1 MHILFCSH
9 SYHQS
14 LVSGGTIKMIPSL
27 ITVILTLVL
36 LAPDAAVSQ
45 QSLSPYYPTSLSA
58 SALLTLGGAD
68 FLPEDSVT
76 AVGLKQQLIRRYHY
90 LEYVKSVYQQLKKEY
105 TRCAFNTSKQ
115 FASFGIQFRHYYD
128 YATLVSGYNQDLG
141 LLGLSGLGGLGPGLG
156 GRQRQAKDQNL
167 NTNEET
173 ELMDK
178 TAISIIRGNS
188 RQ

>member
-1 MHILFCSH
+1 M
-9 SYHQS
+9 
-14 LVSGGTIKMIPSL
+14 
-27 ITVILTLVL
+27 TLVL
-36 LAPDAAVSQ
+36 LDPDAAVSQ
-45 QSLSPYYPTSLSA
+45 QSLSPYYPAPLSA

-105 TRCAFNTSKQ
+105 TRCEFSTLHLIVYS
-115 FASFGIQFRHYYD
+115 IQFRHYYD

-173 ELMDK
+173 KLMDK

>member
-14 LVSGGTIKMIPSL
+14 LLVSGGTIKMIPSL

-45 QSLSPYYPTSLSA
+45 QSLSPYYPAPLSA

-105 TRCAFNTSKQ
+105 TRSGVQLTLQAVCIFWHS
-115 FASFGIQFRHYYD
+115 IQ
-128 YATLVSGYNQDLG
+128 A
-141 LLGLSGLGGLGPGLG
+141 LL
-156 GRQRQAKDQNL
+156 
-167 NTNEET
+167 
-173 ELMDK
+173 
-178 TAISIIRGNS
+178 
-188 RQ
+188 

>member
-45 QSLSPYYPTSLSA
+45 QSLSPYYPAPLSA

-90 LEYVKSVYQQLKKEY
+90 LEYIKSVYQQLKKEY
-105 TRCAFNTSKQ
+105 TRSGVHLTLQAVCIFWHS
-115 FASFGIQFRHYYD
+115 IQ
-128 YATLVSGYNQDLG
+128 A
-141 LLGLSGLGGLGPGLG
+141 LL
-156 GRQRQAKDQNL
+156 
-167 NTNEET
+167 
-173 ELMDK
+173 
-178 TAISIIRGNS
+178 
-188 RQ
+188 

>member
-1 MHILFCSH
+1 M
-9 SYHQS
+9 
-14 LVSGGTIKMIPSL
+14 
-27 ITVILTLVL
+27 TLVL

-105 TRCAFNTSKQ
+105 TRCAFNTSSSLHLLA
-115 FASFGIQFRHYYD
+115 FNSGIIMTTR
-128 YATLVSGYNQDLG
+128 
-141 LLGLSGLGGLGPGLG
+141 LSSVDTT
-156 GRQRQAKDQNL
+156 K
-167 NTNEET
+167 
-173 ELMDK
+173 
-178 TAISIIRGNS
+178 I
-188 RQ
+188 